1 MITFEI
7 FDKFN
12 RKIIL
17 TQIRLGHIL
26 KRMEMANE
34 MERIKETLLSPD
46 EIRKSLQND
55 FIWLYYKHYST
66 TPVTEKYMVVVA
78 KILNKEGY
86 LLTAFY
92 TDRIKKGE
100 IVWKK

>member
-1 MITFEI
+1 MIVFEI

-12 RKIIL
+12 KKIIL

-26 KRMEMANE
+26 KKVEMKDE
-34 MERIKETLLSPD
+34 IEKIKETLVSPD
-46 EIRKSLQND
+46 EVRKSLQND
-55 FIWLYYKHYST
+55 FIWIYYKHYSA
-66 TPVTEKYMVVVA
+66 TPVTEKYMLVVV

-92 TDRIKKGE
+92 TDRIKNGE